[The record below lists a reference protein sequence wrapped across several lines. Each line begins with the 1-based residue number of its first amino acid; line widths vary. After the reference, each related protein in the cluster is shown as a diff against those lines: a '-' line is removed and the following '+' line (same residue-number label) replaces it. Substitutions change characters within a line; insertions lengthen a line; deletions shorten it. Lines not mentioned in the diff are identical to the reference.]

1 MITGFFDGGE
11 LGIRTLGTFLYTTF
25 RVSHLRPLGQL
36 SVYLLNCSFLV
47 QKRFGENYRREQEK
61 IFDFNV
67 LKPRQ
72 IKGFVRTK
80 PPKLRRI
87 SSQPRYDHFDTS
99 PSMLNPVLE
108 YNDYSIFIERG
119 APLCPARVPEIFRS
133 LFASQNFD
141 RGHSFLLPSSATV
154 TRTPKT
160 HFVRFEDPLGGGRK
174 RPHFD
179 ISPY

>member
-1 MITGFFDGGE
+1 MPIWITVQKSLQHRRWKADCNCPKQADSQADGATVLQIRACKKCCRLWPLALKKAKRKKPEIGLITGFFDGGE

-25 RVSHLRPLGQL
+25 RVAHLRPLGQL

-47 QKRFGENYRREQEK
+47 QKRFGENYRREREK

-67 LKPRQ
+67 LKPRW

-99 PSMLNPVLE
+99 P
-108 YNDYSIFIERG
+108 YI
-119 APLCPARVPEIFRS
+119 
-133 LFASQNFD
+133 LF
-141 RGHSFLLPSSATV
+141 T
-154 TRTPKT
+154 
-160 HFVRFEDPLGGGRK
+160 
-174 RPHFD
+174 
-179 ISPY
+179 